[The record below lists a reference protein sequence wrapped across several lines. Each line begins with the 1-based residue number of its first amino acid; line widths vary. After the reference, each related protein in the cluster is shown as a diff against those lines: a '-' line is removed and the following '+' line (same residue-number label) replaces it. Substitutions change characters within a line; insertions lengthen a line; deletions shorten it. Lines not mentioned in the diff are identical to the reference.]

1 MQQTM
6 TTKTDFL
13 CLIRIY
19 QSSHSLRDIILT
31 QENTVAIYQ
40 TRNITSK
47 LNEVNEKNQLKLEM
61 KKTKKRN

>member
-1 MQQTM
+1 MNMQQTM

-47 LNEVNEKNQLKLEM
+47 LNEVNEKN
-61 KKTKKRN
+61 